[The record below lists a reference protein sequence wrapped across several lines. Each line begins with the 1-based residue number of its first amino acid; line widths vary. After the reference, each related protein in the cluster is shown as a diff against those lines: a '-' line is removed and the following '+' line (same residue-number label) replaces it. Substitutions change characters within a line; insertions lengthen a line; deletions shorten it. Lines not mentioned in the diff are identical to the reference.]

1 MYKKLLLLAATTS
14 FSALA
19 ATTDDQTI
27 IQVVPSD
34 QSIVNL
40 ETVVVNSAL
49 VTNPQASNL
58 AATLLSGDELS
69 LKMGNTIGD
78 TLKQELGIS
87 NQSFGPG
94 VGTPVIRG
102 QSGPRV
108 RVLENGIG
116 SGDVSQLSP
125 DHATSIDPAMA
136 ESIEVLRG
144 PATLLYGS
152 GIIGGVVNVIDNR
165 IPTHLYTKPVN
176 VVFDQRLDSATNE
189 SSSAMKTEGSKGHW
203 AYHLDGLVRE
213 RGDMAIAGS
222 AIDVPKAQALDPT
235 LTVVNNGH
243 GTLANTFSETINGAA
258 GASYINDKGF
268 VGLGFTQSHNNY
280 GIAPDGGSFSS
291 NGIDYANPNT
301 RIDQRQNK
309 YDFKSEINQPFSFAE
324 KLALRLGYTDYY
336 HTELSGGVP
345 GIPFS
350 PGTAFSNKT
359 YEGRLELSHK
369 DLGPLKGSVGFQ
381 AVSSQFAAY
390 NFPSGG
396 VPSAELAL
404 LDSTTS
410 LTVPA
415 TQTNSFGVF
424 ALESVKLG
432 SVNYQLGARVEESSL
447 TPTLSTAYIAPLAS
461 SINSNYNYT
470 PLSASASA
478 LWAMDK
484 IHSFNLGLTRSQRA
498 PQVQELFSNG
508 YHDATRSYELGD
520 PALHMETS
528 YNLDLGY
535 KFKTQ
540 GVRGELDFFNNWA
553 NDYIYQQR
561 TGNFVPPDFVAT
573 ANSQTLTN
581 AQCLAASP
589 SAVCT
594 AVTGSRQA
602 DAIFRGYE
610 TKLVFPIMENRH
622 GLVDLTLFSDYT
634 RGQFVNGA
642 GNVPRLPPL
651 RFGLQWDY
659 SQQQWSGNL
668 RFTRAQAQHDVGTN
682 DTATAGYYLLT
693 MGGEYQIKRY
703 QNTNIM
709 LYLKANNL
717 LNENIRNSVSYLRNY
732 APEPGRGAQLGFKI
746 TY

>member
-1 MYKKLLLLAATTS
+1 MYIKLLLLAAYIGTLHLPAYADEQS
-14 FSALA
+14 L
-19 ATTDDQTI
+19 I
-27 IQVVPSD
+27 NKIPSD
-34 QSIVNL
+34 EAIINLDTIVVRSPLTTQRTDTNL
-40 ETVVVNSAL
+40 PFT
-49 VTNPQASNL
+49 Q
-58 AATLLSGDELS
+58 LSGDELI

-87 NQSFGPG
+87 SQSFGPG

-108 RVLENGIG
+108 KVLENGIG

-125 DHATSIDPAMA
+125 DHASSIDPSMA

-165 IPTHLYTKPVN
+165 IPTHLYTEPVN

-189 SSSAMKTEGSKGHW
+189 SNTAMKTEGSKGHL

-213 RGDMAIAGS
+213 RGDMSIAGS
-222 AIDVPKAQALDPT
+222 AIDVPKAQALDHT
-235 LTVVNNGH
+235 LIVVNNGH
-243 GTLANTFSETINGAA
+243 GTLANTFSEAFIGAA

-268 VGLGFTQSHNNY
+268 VGLGFNQSHNNY
-280 GIAPDGGSFSS
+280 GIAPDGGTFSS
-291 NGIDYANPNT
+291 NGIAYENPNV

-309 YDFKSEINQPFSFAE
+309 YDFKSELNQPFSFAE
-324 KLALRLGYTDYY
+324 KLAMRIGYTDYY
-336 HTELSGGVP
+336 HTELNGGVL

-359 YEGRLELSHK
+359 YEGRFELTHK
-369 DLGPLKGSVGFQ
+369 DIGPFKGSVGFQ
-381 AVSSQFAAY
+381 ATSSQFAAF

-396 VPSAELAL
+396 VPSADLAL
-404 LDSTTS
+404 PVSATT

-424 ALESVKLG
+424 GLESVNVG
-432 SVNYQLGARVEESSL
+432 SMLYQTGLRVEDSALS
-447 TPTLSTAYIAPLAS
+447 PTLSSSYVAPFGS
-461 SINSNYNYT
+461 SVNSNYNYT
-470 PLSASASA
+470 PISASVSA
-478 LWAMDK
+478 LWTLDK
-484 IHSFNLGLTRSQRA
+484 INSFNLGLTRSQRA

-508 YHDATRSYELGD
+508 FHDATRSYELGD
-520 PALHMETS
+520 PSLHMETS

-535 KFKTQ
+535 KFKTH
-540 GVRGELDFFNNWA
+540 GVRGELDLFNNWA

-561 TGNFVPPDFVAT
+561 TGNFVPPGFVAT
-573 ANSQTLTN
+573 ANSQTFSN
-581 AQCLAASP
+581 AQCSVAA
-589 SAVCT
+589 CT
-594 AVTGSRQA
+594 PVTASMQA

-610 TKLVFPIMENRH
+610 TKLIFPVMENRH
-622 GLVDLTLFSDYT
+622 GIIDLTLFSDYT

-651 RFGLQWDY
+651 RFGFQWDY
-659 SQQQWSGNL
+659 SRQKWSGNL
-668 RFTRAQAQHDVGTN
+668 RFTRAQAQNDAGAT

-703 QNTNIM
+703 HDTNIM
-709 LYLKANNL
+709 IYLKGNNL
-717 LNENIRNSVSYLRNY
+717 LNENIRNSVSYLRNFS
-732 APEPGRGAQLGFKI
+732 PEPGRGAQLGFKI

>member
-1 MYKKLLLLAATTS
+1 MYKILLLLTASTS
-14 FSALA
+14 FFALA
-19 ATTDDQTI
+19 ATAADKTLTKAI
-27 IQVVPSD
+27 SSD
-34 QSIVNL
+34 ESIVNL
-40 ETVVVNSAL
+40 ETVVVSATSAPKL
-49 VTNPQASNL
+49 SDSPFP
-58 AATLLSGDELS
+58 ATQLSGDELT

-87 NQSFGPG
+87 SQSFGPG

-108 RVLENGIG
+108 KILENGIG
-116 SGDVSQLSP
+116 SSDVSQLSP
-125 DHATSIDPAMA
+125 DHASSIDPVMA

-144 PATLLYGS
+144 PETLLYGS

-189 SSSAMKTEGSKGHW
+189 SSSALKTEGSKGHW

-213 RGDMAIAGS
+213 RGDMSIAGS
-222 AIDVPKAQALDPT
+222 AIDTPKAQTLDPT

-243 GTLANTFSETINGAA
+243 GTLANTFSETFNGAA

-268 VGLGFTQSHNNY
+268 VGLGFNQSHNNY
-280 GIAPDGGSFSS
+280 GIAPDGGAFSS
-291 NGIDYANPNT
+291 NDIDYANPNT
-301 RIDQRQNK
+301 RIDLRQKK
-309 YDFKSEINQPFSFAE
+309 YDFKSELNQPFSFAK
-324 KLALRLGYTDYY
+324 KLALRFGYTDYY

-345 GIPFS
+345 GIPYS
-350 PGTAFSNKT
+350 PGAAFSNKT
-359 YEGRLELSHK
+359 YEGRLELTHK
-369 DLGPLKGSVGFQ
+369 DIGPFKGSIGFQ
-381 AVSSQFAAY
+381 ATASQFAAF

-396 VPSAELAL
+396 VPSVELPL
-404 LDSTTS
+404 LDNTTS
-410 LTVPA
+410 LTLPA

-424 ALESVKLG
+424 GLESVNVG
-432 SVNYQLGARVEESSL
+432 SMVYQTGLRVENSAL
-447 TPTLSTAYIAPLAS
+447 TPTLSTGYIAPFGS
-461 SINSNYNYT
+461 MVNSNYNYT
-470 PLSASASA
+470 PVSASVSA
-478 LWAMDK
+478 LWTLDK
-484 IHSFNLGLTRSQRA
+484 INSFNMGVTRSQRA
-498 PQVQELFSNG
+498 PQVKELFSNG

-520 PALHMETS
+520 PSLHMETS

-540 GVRGELDFFNNWA
+540 VVRGELNLFNNWA

-561 TGNFVPPDFVAT
+561 TGNFVPPEFMAT
-573 ANSQTLTN
+573 ANSQTLSN

-589 SAVCT
+589 TAACT
-594 AVTGSRQA
+594 AVVGSMQA

-610 TKLVFPIMENRH
+610 SKLIFPVMANRH
-622 GLVDLTLFSDYT
+622 GMVDLTLFSDYT
-634 RGQFVNGA
+634 RGQFVTGD
-642 GNVPRLPPL
+642 NVPRLPPL
-651 RFGLQWDY
+651 RFGFQWDY

-668 RFTRAQAQHDVGTN
+668 RFTRAEAQNDVGTN

-703 QNTNIM
+703 RDTNIM
-709 LYLKANNL
+709 IYLKGNNL
-717 LNENIRNSVSYLRNY
+717 LNENIRNSVSYLRNFS
-732 APEPGRGAQLGFKI
+732 PEPGRGAQLGFKI